1 MQIKN
6 LKLICFT
13 LTSQEQLSLE
23 TEASIGKD
31 LREHIVKQFTFNKDL
46 VMVCNGKIIKDDDS
60 ITDGSIITLTKW
72 KDPTQIASLSG
83 LPLNL
88 PLTSDLPLTL
98 TGAEVRQALK
108 TNPELM
114 FLLMHNI
121 AKVDPYFLS
130 YLAVNPIKAKN
141 EMEKYLSQDKFT
153 LTINGKK

>member
-1 MQIKN
+1 M
-6 LKLICFT
+6 
-13 LTSQEQLSLE
+13 TSQEQLSLE

-31 LREHIVKQFTFNKDL
+31 LREHIVQQFTFNKDL

-72 KDPTQIASLSG
+72 KDPTQIASLS
-83 LPLNL
+83 PSDLN
-88 PLTSDLPLTL
+88 LPLTL

-130 YLAVNPIKAKN
+130 YLAVNPVKAKN

-153 LTINGKK
+153 LTINGNI